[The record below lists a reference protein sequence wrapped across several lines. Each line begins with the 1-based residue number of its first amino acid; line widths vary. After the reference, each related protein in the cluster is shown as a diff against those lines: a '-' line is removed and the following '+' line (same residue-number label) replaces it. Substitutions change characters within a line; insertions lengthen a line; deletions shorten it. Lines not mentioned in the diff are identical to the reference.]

1 MNLNFLYNLNLMETI
16 NPKNFIDI
24 DPSSVSFITLKDGN
38 MIMLDDSTPVKPSKE
53 KKIQSSLEEIN
64 TLDKVKS
71 QQFLAVS
78 FPTNFSYKGSAKK
91 KVILKITKNINFSY
105 NKTEY
110 KNKEKNI
117 PSPNSS
123 IDFKSSMLQSKKDMT
138 NLNINNSTNINKNI
152 FSEDNV
158 NIRMTDTLVSKQT
171 TINANNENENKNEDV
186 MPSNN
191 ISIFNDNKSRIKV
204 DKKSDEN
211 VQAFTFKN
219 EQKQLLDINNE
230 INLDL
235 KEENNDDKNNNNE
248 ELIEEK
254 ENKLKNKSIEEK
266 IDTFKKIVFNNN
278 KIPSSL
284 IINNNNFSSKIT
296 ENPKRSIKTEV
307 SLNEE
312 KTDTNKTYNKIN
324 KRLPKEKNTNYIKA
338 VISINIPGEEKKN
351 PNIVTQFNSLVDR
364 LNGQKSKGKIKNI
377 KKSDRFYELYKNSK
391 ENYILHRILS
401 PKKTK
406 RKIPH
411 DYFRDISSFLTNSE
425 MSTIASGKG
434 SSLNSRIMALKEK
447 TNPNNSFRSD
457 NENNPNDKNNDI
469 VLPSNFLYSK

>member
-1 MNLNFLYNLNLMETI
+1 METI

-64 TLDKVKS
+64 TLDKVKP

-91 KVILKITKNINFSY
+91 KVILKITKNMNFSY
-105 NKTEY
+105 NKTVY

-186 MPSNN
+186 MPSIN

-284 IINNNNFSSKIT
+284 IINNNNFSSKIS

>member
-1 MNLNFLYNLNLMETI
+1 METI

-24 DPSSVSFITLKDGN
+24 DPTSVSFITLKDGN

-64 TLDKVKS
+64 TLQKIKP
-71 QQFLAVS
+71 QQILAVS
-78 FPTNFSYKGSAKK
+78 FPTNFSYKGNTKK
-91 KVILKITKNINFSY
+91 NIILEITKNINFSY
-105 NKTEY
+105 NKTVY
-110 KNKEKNI
+110 KHKEKNM

-171 TINANNENENKNEDV
+171 TINVNNENENI

-191 ISIFNDNKSRIKV
+191 LSMYNDNKSRIKLE
-204 DKKSDEN
+204 KKSDEN
-211 VQAFTFKN
+211 IQAFTFKN
-219 EQKQLLDINNE
+219 EQKKLLDINNE

-235 KEENNDDKNNNNE
+235 KEENNDNTNNNNI

-254 ENKLKNKSIEEK
+254 EKENKMQNKSIEEK

-284 IINNNNFSSKIT
+284 IINNNNFNSKIT
-296 ENPKRSIKTEV
+296 ENPKRSVMTEV
-307 SLNEE
+307 SINED
-312 KTDTNKTYNKIN
+312 KTETNKTYNKIN
-324 KRLPKEKNTNYIKA
+324 KRLTKDKNTNYIKA

-351 PNIVTQFNSLVDR
+351 SNIVTQFNSLVDR

-377 KKSDRFYELYKNSK
+377 KKSDRFYELYKNSN

-457 NENNPNDKNNDI
+457 NENNQNDKNDI

>member
-1 MNLNFLYNLNLMETI
+1 METI

-24 DPSSVSFITLKDGN
+24 DPTSVSFITLKDGN

-64 TLDKVKS
+64 TLQKIKP
-71 QQFLAVS
+71 QQILAVS
-78 FPTNFSYKGSAKK
+78 FPTNFSYKGNAKK
-91 KVILKITKNINFSY
+91 NIILEITKNINFSY
-105 NKTEY
+105 NKTVY
-110 KNKEKNI
+110 KHKEKNM

-171 TINANNENENKNEDV
+171 TINVNNENENI

-191 ISIFNDNKSRIKV
+191 LSMYNDNKSRIKLE
-204 DKKSDEN
+204 KKSDEN
-211 VQAFTFKN
+211 IQAFTFKN
-219 EQKQLLDINNE
+219 EQKKLLDINNE

-235 KEENNDDKNNNNE
+235 KEENNDNINNNNI

-254 ENKLKNKSIEEK
+254 EKENKMQNKSIEEK

-284 IINNNNFSSKIT
+284 IINNNNFSGKIT
-296 ENPKRSIKTEV
+296 ENPKRSVMTEV
-307 SLNEE
+307 SINED
-312 KTDTNKTYNKIN
+312 KTETNKTYNKIN
-324 KRLPKEKNTNYIKA
+324 KRLTKDKNTNYIKA

-351 PNIVTQFNSLVDR
+351 SNIVTQFNSLVDR

-377 KKSDRFYELYKNSK
+377 KKSDRFYELYKNSN

-457 NENNPNDKNNDI
+457 NENNQNDKNDI